1 MNITTVLAA
10 ISQPA
15 SVHGHTGALMNRL
28 SRST

>member
-1 MNITTVLAA
+1 VLAA